1 MHIRGFPDIVLIML
15 DYTMQE
21 VTAMF
26 SELYNH
32 KYKDADDIKECVK
45 YDHEDAFE
53 DLVKIEHSD
62 GESIPLIDE
71 DDFNLKNIDDS
82 AIELNCDFCNF
93 KSKLSSRLKNTL
105 KECTR

>member
-1 MHIRGFPDIVLIML
+1 
-15 DYTMQE
+15 MQE

-26 SELYNH
+26 CELYNH
-32 KYKDADDIKECVK
+32 KYKDAANINECVK

-53 DLVKIEHSD
+53 DLVKKEHSD
-62 GESIPLIDE
+62 DDDFMLLIDE

-93 KSKLSSRLKNTL
+93 KSKHDN
-105 KECTR
+105 